1 MIVSKLNATTAPEGG
16 AEVDQGRRWLS
27 RSIYMEQTT
36 MALTVYRDRDTN
48 LPMLRNT
55 RVAIIGY
62 GNQGRAHALNLRD
75 SGTPVIVGQRLG
87 RSHDQA
93 QADGFDPKP
102 IKKAVMR
109 ADLLILTLPDETAAD
124 IYSEHIAPHIR
135 PGQTLGFTHGFN
147 IRYGLIKPPPG
158 VDVVMVAPKGPGTLL
173 RSAYVEGRGL
183 AALFAIHQDASGNGK
198 RIALAWATCIGA
210 TRAGVVETTFETE
223 TDTDLFGEQ
232 VVLCGGVSALTKAAF
247 EILVEAGYPPEF
259 AYLECVQ
266 ELKQITDLIYE
277 KGLSAMRE
285 RISNTAEYGDLTRGP
300 RIVTDETK
308 SEMKRILAEIR
319 SGDFAKEWIAEAR
332 AGGAKFRTLHEADE
346 GSQMEKAGKAVR
358 TLMPRVGG

>member
-1 MIVSKLNATTAPEGG
+1 MIVGKPNATTVPEFG
-16 AEVDQGRRWLS
+16 ARVNQGRRWLS
-27 RSIYMEQTT
+27 RPIYMEKET
-36 MALTVYRDRDTN
+36 MALTVYRERDTN

-55 RVAIIGY
+55 RAAVIGY

-75 SGTPVIVGQRLG
+75 SGTPVLVGQRPG
-87 RSHDQA
+87 GSYDQA

-102 IKKAVMR
+102 VSEVVPAS
-109 ADLLILTLPDETAAD
+109 DLLILTLPDETAAD
-124 IYSEHIAPHIR
+124 IYTEHIAPHLR
-135 PGQTLGFTHGFN
+135 SGQTLGFAHGFN
-147 IRYGLIKPPPG
+147 IRYGLIKPPPE

-173 RSAYVEGRGL
+173 RSTYLEGKGL
-183 AALFAIHQDASGNGK
+183 PALFAVHQDTEGNGK
-198 RIALAWATCIGA
+198 RIALAWAACIGSA
-210 TRAGVVETTFETE
+210 RAGVIETTFEVE

-247 EILVEAGYPPEF
+247 ETLVEAGYPPEF

-266 ELKQITDLIYE
+266 ELKQIVDLIYE

-319 SGDFAKEWIAEAR
+319 NGDFAKEWVAEAR
-332 AGGAKFRTLHEADE
+332 AGGSKFRTLHEADVN
-346 GSQMEKAGKAVR
+346 SQMEKAGKAVR
-358 TLMPRVGG
+358 PLMP